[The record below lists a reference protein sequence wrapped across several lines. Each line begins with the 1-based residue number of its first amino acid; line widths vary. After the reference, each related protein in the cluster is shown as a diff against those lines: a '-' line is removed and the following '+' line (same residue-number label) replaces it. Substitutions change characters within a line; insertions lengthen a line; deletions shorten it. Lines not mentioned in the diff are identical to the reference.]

1 MINLSDA
8 ICNCRNVAKAMAR
21 LHKEHDPP
29 AHTHLCSRNIMLNPS
44 DMGIFIADYNLKT
57 LKMVAKLFSKYS
69 NLNAWTSPEVVTD
82 P

>member
-1 MINLSDA
+1 
-8 ICNCRNVAKAMAR
+8 
-21 LHKEHDPP
+21 
-29 AHTHLCSRNIMLNPS
+29 MLNPS

-82 P
+82 PKQARHNYYNKPYVDTYSFGMVLFELETG